1 MGGRIDTRA
10 AVDVAR
16 RAVVPAIQDPA
27 LDRLEE
33 TDLLY
38 HRQAPP
44 VSEREAVELGD
55 VGARDLEPV
64 IGGGILE
71 VALDDLLRVWA
82 RGGVVRIVGVR
93 SVLVYKDGVAFG
105 ETALGV
111 GVGSLA

>member
-1 MGGRIDTRA
+1 MGGRLDTRA
-10 AVDVAR
+10 AVEVAR

-64 IGGGILE
+64 LGGGILE
-71 VALDDLLRVWA
+71 VARDDLLRVRPRRA
-82 RGGVVRIVGVR
+82 LVRIVGGPHE
-93 SVLVYKDGVAFG
+93 LVDTDEVEVG
-105 ETALGV
+105 EPG
-111 GVGSLA
+111 